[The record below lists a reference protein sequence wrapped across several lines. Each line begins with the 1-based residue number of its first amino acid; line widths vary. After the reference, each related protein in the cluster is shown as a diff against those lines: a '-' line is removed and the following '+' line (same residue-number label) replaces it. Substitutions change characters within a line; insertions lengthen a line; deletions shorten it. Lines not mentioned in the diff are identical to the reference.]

1 MAKSLKGSISKLF
14 NAKIQ
19 KSESSSQ
26 VEEASGEDMN
36 EVHVELNESVVAN
49 EEFSKEEAS
58 GEDMDEAHES
68 EDVDVANDEFR
79 EEHNEDNLRDGG
91 VNEEASVSMLDL
103 EKDVD
108 VNYDPGLWGIINDT
122 KRMMLVKKGPIKILK
137 ENDEFP
143 KEPNRGRHFSSKLY
157 TSNRPNG
164 EKQERKWLVY
174 SNELDK
180 VFCFCCKLFKHNP
193 MTTGLAEDGINDWHN
208 LPTKLRDHEKN
219 PEHNLNVVKW
229 VDLQMRLKQEATI
242 DKQVEA
248 LNQQRENSLE
258 VDISSNNWE
267 FDPVMKDHLRRVVD
281 KEVQNHYLSHKIQ
294 NELINLSH
302 EEQMSIVI
310 RCVDVEDASE
320 VKVEE
325 FFLGFIKVDDTS
337 GLGLFKRLEDTLVD
351 LKLNIDDIRGQSY
364 DNGANMKGST
374 HRWDVLKTYVKG
386 LSPKALSVTRWESHI
401 ESVRAIRS
409 QPEELRDALIE
420 ISNTSKDDVVM
431 AEAKGLCFNA
441 LEDFEFL
448 ISLCIWYKILDKVN
462 WVSQVLQK
470 EEIELE
476 NAIIKIKEL
485 ILFFEELREDGF
497 LELIEE
503 GKELAKKVGIEPAF
517 TVKRVVRRKKQFDED
532 VGEDANES
540 QSPQEKFKVTYFYHI
555 IDQALTSLK
564 DRFEQFQ
571 RYEEI
576 FGFLLNGKFK
586 SISEDKLMEHCSQL
600 QSFLEYKE
608 HCDIYADELFQ
619 ELRYLKTLLP
629 KDVTKSIDILNT
641 IKSYWEEGGFQTV
654 WVTYRILLT
663 IPVTVASAERSFSKL
678 KLIKTYLRTT
688 MSQER
693 LSGLAMISIEN
704 EYLDKLN
711 YDDLIEDFASKN
723 ARRSNFLGV

>member
-19 KSESSSQ
+19 KSGSSSQ

-49 EEFSKEEAS
+49 EKFSEEEAS

-68 EDVDVANDEFR
+68 EGVDVANDEFR

-122 KRMMLVKKGPIKILK
+122 K
-137 ENDEFP
+137 
-143 KEPNRGRHFSSKLY
+143 
-157 TSNRPNG
+157 
-164 EKQERKWLVY
+164 
-174 SNELDK
+174 
-180 VFCFCCKLFKHNP
+180 
-193 MTTGLAEDGINDWHN
+193 
-208 LPTKLRDHEKN
+208 
-219 PEHNLNVVKW
+219 
-229 VDLQMRLKQEATI
+229 
-242 DKQVEA
+242 
-248 LNQQRENSLE
+248 
-258 VDISSNNWE
+258 
-267 FDPVMKDHLRRVVD
+267 KD
-281 KEVQNHYLSHKIQ
+281 
-294 NELINLSH
+294 LSH

-364 DNGANMKGST
+364 DNGANMKGKHQGVQRRLLDVNPRAFYVPCGCHTLNLALCDMAKSCVKARNFFGYVQKIYTLFSGST

-448 ISLCIWYKILDKVN
+448 DKLVY
-462 WVSQVLQK
+462 L
-470 EEIELE
+470 
-476 NAIIKIKEL
+476 EL

-497 LELIEE
+497 LDLIEE

-723 ARRSNFLGV
+723 ARRSNFLGVG